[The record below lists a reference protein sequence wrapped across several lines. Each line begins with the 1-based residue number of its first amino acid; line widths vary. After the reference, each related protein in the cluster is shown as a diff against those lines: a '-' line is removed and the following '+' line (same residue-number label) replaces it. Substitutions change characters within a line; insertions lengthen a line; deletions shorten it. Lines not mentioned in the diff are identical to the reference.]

1 LAAAVTLAAANAAS
15 AQTINFNLY
24 GDLSFLGYNIDA
36 GPTPPQLVPG
46 QYLFSPGTQ
55 LYSRSF
61 AVPRVATVTSAR
73 NGKLS
78 LVNETTFT
86 APINQGSNTLQI
98 NVERFEITY
107 EFGDWLRIKG
117 GRFHTAFGYYND
129 AYHTGFYY
137 QLPIDRPGFVNYED
151 NGGLIPARGVGLHGD
166 GRVSVGSV
174 GKVRWDAE
182 LMNNRAQRPGD
193 TSIRNDGNVIPAPST
208 AGSASSP
215 AARSRA
221 WWSAPTTTG
230 ATSRARTSRTAAAT
244 STRAR

>member
-1 LAAAVTLAAANAAS
+1 MRLAPILAAAVTLAAANAAS

-98 NVERFEITY
+98 NVERFEIT
-107 EFGDWLRIKG
+107 
-117 GRFHTAFGYYND
+117 
-129 AYHTGFYY
+129 
-137 QLPIDRPGFVNYED
+137 
-151 NGGLIPARGVGLHGD
+151 
-166 GRVSVGSV
+166 
-174 GKVRWDAE
+174 
-182 LMNNRAQRPGD
+182 
-193 TSIRNDGNVIPAPST
+193 
-208 AGSASSP
+208 
-215 AARSRA
+215 
-221 WWSAPTTTG
+221 
-230 ATSRARTSRTAAAT
+230 
-244 STRAR
+244 